1 MKAVYDIYD
10 IKKCLFLNEK
20 TKYYEDF
27 KMMKKRILLLI
38 VMVTMVGTLCACEK
52 QSTGIVKMPG
62 GKEQTAGEKEKVS
75 DQNADQTV
83 ENNDVAQLPKNE
95 ENMVEMQPI
104 ENADVN
110 ATDDEIQVDYLE
122 KTEEEN
128 SESSSENEDYPGED
142 VVEIVNLKGET
153 TTVYKLAD
161 GRYMD
166 RIERIFIFDG
176 VDTWTDTNGAEWN
189 QAVN

>member
-1 MKAVYDIYD
+1 MMREVCDAGGAIFFSTHVLEVAEKLCDKVAI
-10 IKKCLFLNEK
+10 IKSGK
-20 TKYYEDF
+20 
-27 KMMKKRILLLI
+27 LI
-38 VMVTMVGTLCACEK
+38 R
-52 QSTGIVKMPG
+52 SGIM
-62 GKEQTAGEKEKVS
+62 
-75 DQNADQTV
+75 
-83 ENNDVAQLPKNE
+83 
-95 ENMVEMQPI
+95 
-104 ENADVN
+104 
-110 ATDDEIQVDYLE
+110 DDEIQVDYLE

>member
-1 MKAVYDIYD
+1 MREVCDAGGAIFFSTHVLELAEKLCDKVAI
-10 IKKCLFLNEK
+10 IKSGK
-20 TKYYEDF
+20 
-27 KMMKKRILLLI
+27 LI
-38 VMVTMVGTLCACEK
+38 R
-52 QSTGIVKMPG
+52 SGIM
-62 GKEQTAGEKEKVS
+62 
-75 DQNADQTV
+75 
-83 ENNDVAQLPKNE
+83 
-95 ENMVEMQPI
+95 
-104 ENADVN
+104 
-110 ATDDEIQVDYLE
+110 DDEIQVDYLE

-142 VVEIVNLKGET
+142 VVEIVNLTGET

-176 VDTWTDTNGAEWN
+176 VDTWTDINGAEWN

>member
-1 MKAVYDIYD
+1 MREVCDAGGAIFFSTHVLEVAEKLCDKVAI
-10 IKKCLFLNEK
+10 IKSGK
-20 TKYYEDF
+20 
-27 KMMKKRILLLI
+27 LI
-38 VMVTMVGTLCACEK
+38 R
-52 QSTGIVKMPG
+52 SGIM
-62 GKEQTAGEKEKVS
+62 
-75 DQNADQTV
+75 
-83 ENNDVAQLPKNE
+83 
-95 ENMVEMQPI
+95 
-104 ENADVN
+104 
-110 ATDDEIQVDYLE
+110 DDEIQVDYLE

-176 VDTWTDTNGAEWN
+176 VDTWTDINGAEWN
-189 QAVN
+189 QNQAVN

>member
-1 MKAVYDIYD
+1 MREVCDAGGAIFFSTHVLEVAEKLCDKVAI
-10 IKKCLFLNEK
+10 IKSGK
-20 TKYYEDF
+20 
-27 KMMKKRILLLI
+27 LI
-38 VMVTMVGTLCACEK
+38 R
-52 QSTGIVKMPG
+52 SGIMH
-62 GKEQTAGEKEKVS
+62 
-75 DQNADQTV
+75 
-83 ENNDVAQLPKNE
+83 
-95 ENMVEMQPI
+95 
-104 ENADVN
+104 
-110 ATDDEIQVDYLE
+110 DEIQVDYLE

-176 VDTWTDTNGAEWN
+176 GNTWTDINGAEWN

>member
-1 MKAVYDIYD
+1 MREVCDAGGAIFFSTPVLEGAEKICDKGAI
-10 IKKCLFLNEK
+10 IKSGK
-20 TKYYEDF
+20 
-27 KMMKKRILLLI
+27 LI
-38 VMVTMVGTLCACEK
+38 R
-52 QSTGIVKMPG
+52 SGIM
-62 GKEQTAGEKEKVS
+62 
-75 DQNADQTV
+75 
-83 ENNDVAQLPKNE
+83 
-95 ENMVEMQPI
+95 
-104 ENADVN
+104 
-110 ATDDEIQVDYLE
+110 DDEIQVDYLE

-176 VDTWTDTNGAEWN
+176 VDTWTDINGAEWN

>member
-1 MKAVYDIYD
+1 
-10 IKKCLFLNEK
+10 
-20 TKYYEDF
+20 
-27 KMMKKRILLLI
+27 MMKKRILLLI

-52 QSTGIVKMPG
+52 QSTGIVKMTG

-75 DQNADQTV
+75 DQNTDQTV

-95 ENMVEMQPI
+95 ENVVEMQPI
-104 ENADVN
+104 ENVDAN
-110 ATDDEIQVDYLE
+110 AADDEIQVDYLE
-122 KTEEEN
+122 ETEKEN

>member
-1 MKAVYDIYD
+1 MREVCDAGGAIFFSTHVLEVAEKLCDKVAI
-10 IKKCLFLNEK
+10 IKSGK
-20 TKYYEDF
+20 
-27 KMMKKRILLLI
+27 LI
-38 VMVTMVGTLCACEK
+38 C
-52 QSTGIVKMPG
+52 SGIM
-62 GKEQTAGEKEKVS
+62 
-75 DQNADQTV
+75 
-83 ENNDVAQLPKNE
+83 
-95 ENMVEMQPI
+95 
-104 ENADVN
+104 
-110 ATDDEIQVDYLE
+110 DDEIQVDYLE

-176 VDTWTDTNGAEWN
+176 VDTWTDIKWST
-189 QAVN
+189 VYSSV

>member
-1 MKAVYDIYD
+1 MREVCDAGGAIFFSTHVLEVAEKLCDKVAI
-10 IKKCLFLNEK
+10 IKSGK
-20 TKYYEDF
+20 
-27 KMMKKRILLLI
+27 LI
-38 VMVTMVGTLCACEK
+38 R
-52 QSTGIVKMPG
+52 SGIM
-62 GKEQTAGEKEKVS
+62 
-75 DQNADQTV
+75 
-83 ENNDVAQLPKNE
+83 
-95 ENMVEMQPI
+95 
-104 ENADVN
+104 
-110 ATDDEIQVDYLE
+110 DDEIQVDYLE

-128 SESSSENEDYPGED
+128 SESGSENEDYPGED

-176 VDTWTDTNGAEWN
+176 VDTWTDINGAEWN

>member
-1 MKAVYDIYD
+1 MMREVCDAGGAIFFSTHVLEVAEKLCDKVAI
-10 IKKCLFLNEK
+10 IKSGK
-20 TKYYEDF
+20 
-27 KMMKKRILLLI
+27 LI
-38 VMVTMVGTLCACEK
+38 C
-52 QSTGIVKMPG
+52 SGIM
-62 GKEQTAGEKEKVS
+62 
-75 DQNADQTV
+75 
-83 ENNDVAQLPKNE
+83 
-95 ENMVEMQPI
+95 
-104 ENADVN
+104 
-110 ATDDEIQVDYLE
+110 DDEIQVDYLG

-176 VDTWTDTNGAEWN
+176 VDTWTDINGAEWN

>member
-20 TKYYEDF
+20 TKYYEDI

-52 QSTGIVKMPG
+52 QSTRIVKMTG

-95 ENMVEMQPI
+95 ENVVEMQPI

-122 KTEEEN
+122 ESEEEN

-176 VDTWTDTNGAEWN
+176 VDTWTDINGAEWN

>member
-1 MKAVYDIYD
+1 MREVCDAGGAIFFSTHVLEVAEKLCDKVAI
-10 IKKCLFLNEK
+10 IKSGK
-20 TKYYEDF
+20 
-27 KMMKKRILLLI
+27 LI
-38 VMVTMVGTLCACEK
+38 R
-52 QSTGIVKMPG
+52 SGIM
-62 GKEQTAGEKEKVS
+62 
-75 DQNADQTV
+75 
-83 ENNDVAQLPKNE
+83 
-95 ENMVEMQPI
+95 
-104 ENADVN
+104 
-110 ATDDEIQVDYLE
+110 DDEIQVDYLE

-142 VVEIVNLKGET
+142 VVEIVNLKGDT

-176 VDTWTDTNGAEWN
+176 VDTWTDINGAEWN

>member
-1 MKAVYDIYD
+1 MREVCDAGGAIFFSTHVLEVAEKLCDKVAI
-10 IKKCLFLNEK
+10 IKSGK
-20 TKYYEDF
+20 
-27 KMMKKRILLLI
+27 LI
-38 VMVTMVGTLCACEK
+38 R
-52 QSTGIVKMPG
+52 SGIM
-62 GKEQTAGEKEKVS
+62 
-75 DQNADQTV
+75 
-83 ENNDVAQLPKNE
+83 
-95 ENMVEMQPI
+95 
-104 ENADVN
+104 
-110 ATDDEIQVDYLE
+110 DDEIQVDYLE

-166 RIERIFIFDG
+166 HIERIFIFDG
-176 VDTWTDTNGAEWN
+176 VDTWTDINGAEWN

>member
-1 MKAVYDIYD
+1 MREVCDASGAIFFSTHVLEVAEKLCDKVAI
-10 IKKCLFLNEK
+10 IKSGK
-20 TKYYEDF
+20 
-27 KMMKKRILLLI
+27 LI
-38 VMVTMVGTLCACEK
+38 R
-52 QSTGIVKMPG
+52 SGIM
-62 GKEQTAGEKEKVS
+62 
-75 DQNADQTV
+75 
-83 ENNDVAQLPKNE
+83 
-95 ENMVEMQPI
+95 
-104 ENADVN
+104 
-110 ATDDEIQVDYLE
+110 DDEIQVDYLE

-176 VDTWTDTNGAEWN
+176 VDTWTDINGAEWN

>member
-1 MKAVYDIYD
+1 MREVCDAGGAIFFSTHVLEVAEKLCDKVAI
-10 IKKCLFLNEK
+10 IKSGK
-20 TKYYEDF
+20 
-27 KMMKKRILLLI
+27 LI
-38 VMVTMVGTLCACEK
+38 R
-52 QSTGIVKMPG
+52 SGIM
-62 GKEQTAGEKEKVS
+62 
-75 DQNADQTV
+75 
-83 ENNDVAQLPKNE
+83 
-95 ENMVEMQPI
+95 
-104 ENADVN
+104 
-110 ATDDEIQVDYLE
+110 DDEIQVDYLE

-176 VDTWTDTNGAEWN
+176 VDTWTDINCAEWN

>member
-1 MKAVYDIYD
+1 MREVCDAGGAIFFSTHVLEVAEKLCDKVAI
-10 IKKCLFLNEK
+10 IKSGK
-20 TKYYEDF
+20 
-27 KMMKKRILLLI
+27 LI
-38 VMVTMVGTLCACEK
+38 R
-52 QSTGIVKMPG
+52 SGIM
-62 GKEQTAGEKEKVS
+62 
-75 DQNADQTV
+75 
-83 ENNDVAQLPKNE
+83 
-95 ENMVEMQPI
+95 
-104 ENADVN
+104 
-110 ATDDEIQVDYLE
+110 DDEIQVDYLE

-176 VDTWTDTNGAEWN
+176 VDTWTDIKWST
-189 QAVN
+189 VYSSV

>member
-1 MKAVYDIYD
+1 MREVCDAGCAIFFSTHVLEVAEKLCDKVAI
-10 IKKCLFLNEK
+10 IKSGK
-20 TKYYEDF
+20 
-27 KMMKKRILLLI
+27 LI
-38 VMVTMVGTLCACEK
+38 R
-52 QSTGIVKMPG
+52 SGIM
-62 GKEQTAGEKEKVS
+62 
-75 DQNADQTV
+75 
-83 ENNDVAQLPKNE
+83 
-95 ENMVEMQPI
+95 
-104 ENADVN
+104 
-110 ATDDEIQVDYLE
+110 DDEIQVDYLE

-176 VDTWTDTNGAEWN
+176 VDTWTDINGAEWN

>member
-1 MKAVYDIYD
+1 MREVCDAGGAIFFSTHVLEVVEKLCDKVAI
-10 IKKCLFLNEK
+10 IKSGK
-20 TKYYEDF
+20 
-27 KMMKKRILLLI
+27 LI
-38 VMVTMVGTLCACEK
+38 R
-52 QSTGIVKMPG
+52 SGIM
-62 GKEQTAGEKEKVS
+62 
-75 DQNADQTV
+75 
-83 ENNDVAQLPKNE
+83 
-95 ENMVEMQPI
+95 
-104 ENADVN
+104 
-110 ATDDEIQVDYLE
+110 DDEIQVDYLE

-176 VDTWTDTNGAEWN
+176 VDTWTDINGAEWN

>member
-1 MKAVYDIYD
+1 MREVCDAGGAIFFSTHVLEVAEKLCDKVAI
-10 IKKCLFLNEK
+10 IKSGK
-20 TKYYEDF
+20 
-27 KMMKKRILLLI
+27 LI
-38 VMVTMVGTLCACEK
+38 R
-52 QSTGIVKMPG
+52 SGIM
-62 GKEQTAGEKEKVS
+62 
-75 DQNADQTV
+75 
-83 ENNDVAQLPKNE
+83 
-95 ENMVEMQPI
+95 
-104 ENADVN
+104 
-110 ATDDEIQVDYLE
+110 DDEIQVDYLE

-128 SESSSENEDYPGED
+128 SESSSENEDDPGED

-176 VDTWTDTNGAEWN
+176 VDTWTDINGAEWN

>member
-1 MKAVYDIYD
+1 MLVTYFFVHEGAHLLYALLAGVYKQINFMGLGVQIDVYAERMTD
-10 IKKCLFLNEK
+10 TQLGVFCLMGVFATKSESSKK
-20 TKYYEDF
+20 
-27 KMMKKRILLLI
+27 
-38 VMVTMVGTLCACEK
+38 
-52 QSTGIVKMPG
+52 
-62 GKEQTAGEKEKVS
+62 
-75 DQNADQTV
+75 
-83 ENNDVAQLPKNE
+83 AQLPKNE
-95 ENMVEMQPI
+95 ENVLEMQPI

-176 VDTWTDTNGAEWN
+176 VDTWTDINGAEWN

>member
-1 MKAVYDIYD
+1 MGRSQYRFCPV
-10 IKKCLFLNEK
+10 CLIGSDPKTKRKRMMREVCDAGGAIFFSTHVLEVAEK
-20 TKYYEDF
+20 TLRQGCNHQEWK
-27 KMMKKRILLLI
+27 LI
-38 VMVTMVGTLCACEK
+38 R
-52 QSTGIVKMPG
+52 SGIM
-62 GKEQTAGEKEKVS
+62 
-75 DQNADQTV
+75 
-83 ENNDVAQLPKNE
+83 
-95 ENMVEMQPI
+95 
-104 ENADVN
+104 
-110 ATDDEIQVDYLE
+110 DDEIQVDYLE

-176 VDTWTDTNGAEWN
+176 VDTWTDINGAEWN

>member
-1 MKAVYDIYD
+1 MREVCDAGGAIFFSTHVLEVAEKLCDKVAI
-10 IKKCLFLNEK
+10 IKSGK
-20 TKYYEDF
+20 
-27 KMMKKRILLLI
+27 LI
-38 VMVTMVGTLCACEK
+38 R
-52 QSTGIVKMPG
+52 SGIM
-62 GKEQTAGEKEKVS
+62 
-75 DQNADQTV
+75 
-83 ENNDVAQLPKNE
+83 
-95 ENMVEMQPI
+95 
-104 ENADVN
+104 
-110 ATDDEIQVDYLE
+110 DDEIQVDYLE

-176 VDTWTDTNGAEWN
+176 VETWTDINGAEWN

>member
-1 MKAVYDIYD
+1 
-10 IKKCLFLNEK
+10 
-20 TKYYEDF
+20 
-27 KMMKKRILLLI
+27 MKKRILLLI

-153 TTVYKLAD
+153 TTVYKLSD
-161 GRYMD
+161 GRYID

>member
-1 MKAVYDIYD
+1 MREVCDAGGAIFFSTHVLEVAEKLCDKVAI
-10 IKKCLFLNEK
+10 IKSGK
-20 TKYYEDF
+20 
-27 KMMKKRILLLI
+27 LI
-38 VMVTMVGTLCACEK
+38 R
-52 QSTGIVKMPG
+52 SGIM
-62 GKEQTAGEKEKVS
+62 
-75 DQNADQTV
+75 
-83 ENNDVAQLPKNE
+83 
-95 ENMVEMQPI
+95 
-104 ENADVN
+104 
-110 ATDDEIQVDYLE
+110 DDEIQVDYLE

-176 VDTWTDTNGAEWN
+176 VDTWTDINGAEWN
-189 QAVN
+189 QAAN

>member
-1 MKAVYDIYD
+1 MREVCDAGGAIFFSTHVLEVAEKLCDKVAI
-10 IKKCLFLNEK
+10 IKSGK
-20 TKYYEDF
+20 
-27 KMMKKRILLLI
+27 LI
-38 VMVTMVGTLCACEK
+38 R
-52 QSTGIVKMPG
+52 SGIM
-62 GKEQTAGEKEKVS
+62 
-75 DQNADQTV
+75 
-83 ENNDVAQLPKNE
+83 
-95 ENMVEMQPI
+95 
-104 ENADVN
+104 
-110 ATDDEIQVDYLE
+110 DDEIQVDYLE

-128 SESSSENEDYPGED
+128 SESSSENEDYPCED

-176 VDTWTDTNGAEWN
+176 VDTWTDINGAEWN

>member
-1 MKAVYDIYD
+1 MMREVCDAGGAIFFSTHVLEVAEKLCDKVAI
-10 IKKCLFLNEK
+10 IKSGQ
-20 TKYYEDF
+20 
-27 KMMKKRILLLI
+27 LI
-38 VMVTMVGTLCACEK
+38 R
-52 QSTGIVKMPG
+52 SGIM
-62 GKEQTAGEKEKVS
+62 
-75 DQNADQTV
+75 
-83 ENNDVAQLPKNE
+83 
-95 ENMVEMQPI
+95 
-104 ENADVN
+104 
-110 ATDDEIQVDYLE
+110 DDEIQVDYLE

-176 VDTWTDTNGAEWN
+176 VDTWTDINGAEWN

>member
-1 MKAVYDIYD
+1 MMREVCDAGGAIFFSTHVLEVAEKLCDKVAI
-10 IKKCLFLNEK
+10 IKSGK
-20 TKYYEDF
+20 
-27 KMMKKRILLLI
+27 LI
-38 VMVTMVGTLCACEK
+38 R
-52 QSTGIVKMPG
+52 SGIM
-62 GKEQTAGEKEKVS
+62 
-75 DQNADQTV
+75 
-83 ENNDVAQLPKNE
+83 
-95 ENMVEMQPI
+95 
-104 ENADVN
+104 
-110 ATDDEIQVDYLE
+110 DDEIQVDYLE

-142 VVEIVNLKGET
+142 VVEIVNLTGKT

-176 VDTWTDTNGAEWN
+176 VDTWTDINGAEWN

>member
-1 MKAVYDIYD
+1 MMREVCDAGGAIFFSTHVLEVAEKLCDKVAI
-10 IKKCLFLNEK
+10 IKSGK
-20 TKYYEDF
+20 
-27 KMMKKRILLLI
+27 LI
-38 VMVTMVGTLCACEK
+38 C
-52 QSTGIVKMPG
+52 SGIM
-62 GKEQTAGEKEKVS
+62 
-75 DQNADQTV
+75 
-83 ENNDVAQLPKNE
+83 
-95 ENMVEMQPI
+95 
-104 ENADVN
+104 
-110 ATDDEIQVDYLE
+110 DDEIQVDYLE

-161 GRYMD
+161 GRYME

-176 VDTWTDTNGAEWN
+176 VDTWTDINGAEWN

>member
-1 MKAVYDIYD
+1 MREVCDADGAIFFSTHVLEVAEKLCDKVAI
-10 IKKCLFLNEK
+10 IKSGK
-20 TKYYEDF
+20 
-27 KMMKKRILLLI
+27 LI
-38 VMVTMVGTLCACEK
+38 R
-52 QSTGIVKMPG
+52 SGIM
-62 GKEQTAGEKEKVS
+62 
-75 DQNADQTV
+75 
-83 ENNDVAQLPKNE
+83 
-95 ENMVEMQPI
+95 
-104 ENADVN
+104 
-110 ATDDEIQVDYLE
+110 DDEIQVDYLE

-142 VVEIVNLKGET
+142 VVEIVNLTGET

-176 VDTWTDTNGAEWN
+176 VDTWTDINGAEWN

>member
-1 MKAVYDIYD
+1 MREVCDAGGAIFFSTHVLEVAEKLCDKVAI
-10 IKKCLFLNEK
+10 IKSGK
-20 TKYYEDF
+20 
-27 KMMKKRILLLI
+27 LI
-38 VMVTMVGTLCACEK
+38 R
-52 QSTGIVKMPG
+52 SGIM
-62 GKEQTAGEKEKVS
+62 
-75 DQNADQTV
+75 
-83 ENNDVAQLPKNE
+83 
-95 ENMVEMQPI
+95 
-104 ENADVN
+104 
-110 ATDDEIQVDYLE
+110 DDEIQVDYLE

-176 VDTWTDTNGAEWN
+176 VDTWTDINGAEWN
-189 QAVN
+189 QAGN

>member
-1 MKAVYDIYD
+1 MREVCDAGGAIFFSTHVLEVAEKLCDKVAI
-10 IKKCLFLNEK
+10 IKSGK
-20 TKYYEDF
+20 
-27 KMMKKRILLLI
+27 LI
-38 VMVTMVGTLCACEK
+38 R
-52 QSTGIVKMPG
+52 SGIM
-62 GKEQTAGEKEKVS
+62 
-75 DQNADQTV
+75 
-83 ENNDVAQLPKNE
+83 
-95 ENMVEMQPI
+95 
-104 ENADVN
+104 
-110 ATDDEIQVDYLE
+110 DDEIQVDYLE

-176 VDTWTDTNGAEWN
+176 VDTWTDINGAECN